1 VCTSLIYY
9 VLEEAAC
16 STASQLDTLALGHF
30 GTALKICAVVRSG
43 SVIACLG
50 NEEAVGG
57 TARKVA
63 DVLRLQYPAQPPL
76 GPVLIAELNR
86 RFVAISVNLPCSTQ
100 RLQSL
105 QSRTWNFECRVKTG
119 GGLAM
124 STRVAWIQPGDGFL
138 ASASLTEHPDSRPN
152 DLTQP

>member
-1 VCTSLIYY
+1 MQHGEPAGYTCAWAFWDRFEDLRGCKVRVGI
-9 VLEEAAC
+9 
-16 STASQLDTLALGHF
+16 AS
-30 GTALKICAVVRSG
+30 
-43 SVIACLG
+43 LG

-86 RFVAISVNLPCSTQ
+86 RFVAISVNLPCSTH

-105 QSRTWNFECRVKTG
+105 HNGPS
-119 GGLAM
+119 
-124 STRVAWIQPGDGFL
+124 
-138 ASASLTEHPDSRPN
+138 
-152 DLTQP
+152 